1 MYYITGYIIQYI
13 ILLGKEEKMARKME
27 TLRGELA
34 EDYLYEIINAHA
46 GLSIYELAKF
56 VGWSTGKV
64 YHIVKALEQEGLV
77 RTEKIEEG
85 GRIKKQV
92 YPVDWEE
99 LLPED
104 VKRNL
109 FAKEVDKKSDK
120 ASAERHA
127 PLIMTA

>member
-1 MYYITGYIIQYI
+1 
-13 ILLGKEEKMARKME
+13 MAKKME
-27 TLRGELA
+27 NLRSETA

-56 VGWSTGKV
+56 LGWSTGKV

-77 RTEKIEEG
+77 RTEKLEEG
-85 GRIKKQV
+85 GRIKKKV

-104 VKRNL
+104 VKARL
-109 FAKEVDKKSDK
+109 F
-120 ASAERHA
+120 HA
-127 PLIMTA
+127 LEITSGEKDRIKQD

>member
-1 MYYITGYIIQYI
+1 
-13 ILLGKEEKMARKME
+13 MAKKME

-34 EDYLYEIINAHA
+34 EDYLYEVVNDHA

-56 VGWSTGKV
+56 VDWSTGKV

-77 RTEKIEEG
+77 RTEKLEEG
-85 GRIKKQV
+85 GRIKKKV

-104 VKRNL
+104 VKRTL
-109 FAKEVDKKSDK
+109 FAKGVDKESDK

>member
-1 MYYITGYIIQYI
+1 
-13 ILLGKEEKMARKME
+13 MAKKME
-27 TLRGELA
+27 NLRSETA

-56 VGWSTGKV
+56 VGWSTTGKV
-64 YHIVKALEQEGLV
+64 YHIVKALEREGLA
-77 RTEKIEEG
+77 RTEKLEEG
-85 GRIKKQV
+85 GRIKKKV
-92 YPVDWEE
+92 YPVDWER

-109 FAKEVDKKSDK
+109 FAKGVDKESDK

-127 PLIMTA
+127 PLIITA